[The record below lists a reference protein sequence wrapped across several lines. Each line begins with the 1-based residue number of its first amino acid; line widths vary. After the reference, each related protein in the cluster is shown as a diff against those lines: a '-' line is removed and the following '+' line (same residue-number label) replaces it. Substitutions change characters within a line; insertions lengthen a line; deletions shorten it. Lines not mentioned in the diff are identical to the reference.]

1 MSFEMLVL
9 GFTTLLLMFAW
20 LPGSV
25 AKYQTYGWN
34 WLLSNCSTEG
44 LPPLPEWGQRC
55 VRADKNLRENYPAFA
70 IAVLLLAFTG
80 GFTPGT
86 ALASA
91 VFLAARLVH
100 MAAYLAG
107 IPWLRNLA
115 WGFGFLATLYLL
127 FMAVVALI
135 SF

>member
-1 MSFEMLVL
+1 MSFEMLML

-25 AKYQTYGWN
+25 AKYQAYGWN
-34 WLLSNCSTEG
+34 WLLSNRSTEG

-55 VRADKNLRENYPAFA
+55 VRADNNLRANYPAFA
-70 IAVLLLAFTG
+70 VAVLLLAFTG

-91 VFLAARLVH
+91 VFLGARLVH
-100 MAAYLAG
+100 MPAYAAGL
-107 IPWLRNLA
+107 PWMRTLA
-115 WGFGFLATLYLL
+115 WALGLLATLYLL
-127 FMAVVALI
+127 FMSLVALI